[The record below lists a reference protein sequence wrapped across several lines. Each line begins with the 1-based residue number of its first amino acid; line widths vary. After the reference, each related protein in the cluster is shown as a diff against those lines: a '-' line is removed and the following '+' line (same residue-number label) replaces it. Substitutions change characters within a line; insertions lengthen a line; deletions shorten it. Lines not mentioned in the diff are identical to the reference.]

1 MSKAPLRIFDKSVTE
16 KWDFEK
22 QVYYEGKICQILR
35 SLDKAGVSCTIE
47 YVDECLNVLHTIK
60 VD

>member
-1 MSKAPLRIFDKSVTE
+1 MSKAPLRIYDISVTE

-22 QVYYEGKICQILR
+22 QVYYEGKIGQLLR

-47 YVDECLNVLHTIK
+47 YIDECLNVVRTTKIN
-60 VD
+60 